1 MFVYRVYTLREQSRK
16 RRLKKKA
23 GEGRRSLRINF
34 NGKELERE
42 VSREELRSKWKKK
55 KKRKKGNRN
64 LCLDREKFFQATL
77 TFCLRAKRTAVTK
90 PWKPEGRE
98 VEIIETIISF
108 VLQKSS
114 SLLSCGEQVKQGIWK
129 VGDKTLVGELLSKLE
144 KNHLEEE
151 GTISSKQPVLWRAS
165 QTHRLFYPLFI
176 YHPTYRGRVAW
187 PSSTD
192 FFVRTRVQR
201 EVVAVGSIWHLE
213 KPFPGI
219 VLSPLPATSRF
230 QWHRYVPKIERVAK
244 IHHHCLETEGSNR
257 SIVAA

>member
-1 MFVYRVYTLREQSRK
+1 MKKEK
-16 RRLKKKA
+16 KEGKKKSKPLP
-23 GEGRRSLRINF
+23 RS
-34 NGKELERE
+34 GKILPGHFDFLPKSKKD
-42 VSREELRSKWKKK
+42 SRNEAVEAWGARS
-55 KKRKKGNRN
+55 GNYRN
-64 LCLDREKFFQATL
+64 YN
-77 TFCLRAKRTAVTK
+77 
-90 PWKPEGRE
+90 
-98 VEIIETIISF
+98 SF
-108 VLQKSS
+108 VLQKSF
-114 SLLSCGEQVKQGIWK
+114 SLLSCGEQVKQGVWK

-144 KNHLEEE
+144 KNYLEEE

-192 FFVRTRVQR
+192 FFVHTRVQR

-219 VLSPLPATSRF
+219 VLSPLSATSRF

-244 IHHHCLETEGSNR
+244 IHHHRLETEGSNR